1 MGKIMK
7 KKSHILVTKTLM
19 NEIPGKYQPLLTLG
33 SILPDLLF
41 HTYITGHT
49 WDSSYDKVSRWI
61 YRLEKYGRNNFCF
74 YLMLG
79 YTLHYI
85 EDFFTFAHNS
95 SFDGG
100 LCSHVEYEQ
109 KLSEYLTKE
118 GIISSSKEELMPLS
132 LTMEYLKKCH
142 ADYLK
147 YSLEHIKSA
156 EADMMYKND
165 LKYMCRAVNAVGNC
179 LLNAIWINSMQLGHS
194 GSISLLRRR
203 KMFGA

>member
-79 YTLHYI
+79 YTLH
-85 EDFFTFAHNS
+85 
-95 SFDGG
+95 
-100 LCSHVEYEQ
+100 
-109 KLSEYLTKE
+109 LTKE